1 MAKYIITSGVV
12 PQVPLT
18 WDPDDRASSAV
29 LSLVNST
36 ANTVRANGV
45 RGNIGISSGKA
56 YLEYAVL
63 MDVRSYVIG
72 VGPLSTYF
80 YYDYPGAV
88 CYSSYDGSKAIDGV
102 SSAYGSSFGG
112 GSVIGVALDMD
123 SNIITFY
130 KNGVSQGPISYNFKK
145 YGTVYPFYSNGSS
158 GTTVSLAINGGRV
171 PFKYPIP
178 SGYVPWGIYRLK
190 ESISQMDIGDYIS
203 CEYTATSASYGTFAN
218 LGKAA
223 KAKIP
228 VTSSPTPDGTFYFI
242 MIGYDS
248 RGRKKLIAD
257 RNIQHSI
264 SWDTLNTAG
273 VASGSGLPITIDGIE
288 GYTLRLLSGGV
299 SSTDKDNEWDKIIVE
314 SDIGG
319 TIVPGDNSVWN
330 WGVNTVASI
339 CSTRIGNTLSRGYA
353 TAGSRYGTTPT
364 GNATATEGFRP
375 VLLVESKNI
384 YPLILKD
391 NKAYSFSNNAFVEVS
406 SDWNS
411 LTNIEKQALFTS
423 TDFPPIS
430 VLKDLINFTIL
441 TFSEEDIPTEVA
453 ITSIP
458 FKTTLP
464 SAYSP
469 AITAIP
475 KPQFVHASGDIDL
488 SGATN
493 IDWIHINNGIANSVT
508 GNSVLKYVF
517 STDKGVT
524 WRTYNGSE
532 FVNVLDTANTND
544 GNIVA
549 RRFIPS
555 KAAMTRLLQDGMT
568 KTIFDAAPW
577 NDITLAVNNKLIR
590 FATIFDLASIMDSC
604 YNDNLVY
611 QYDGI
616 SVWRQAINGTDYT
629 VRFTSPSKMEVKF
642 LTGGY
647 KAKVNY

>member
-1 MAKYIITSGVV
+1 MGTNWEFISGWHLSYMASDSVKFNFTGDKLRIIAAFGAWEATLVSIRVDGTEYIYDQSVGGTLTGKIVFEKLGLTSKEHTVIITGTSSVIVGSKNFNIASVDISSTGFLSSFWLGNTKSSV
-12 PQVPLT
+12 SQMQT
-18 WDPDDRASSAV
+18 GDRIPFHYKATSNSFGIISQLGISTAPEIPITSSA
-29 LSLVNST
+29 
-36 ANTVRANGV
+36 
-45 RGNIGISSGKA
+45 
-56 YLEYAVL
+56 
-63 MDVRSYVIG
+63 
-72 VGPLSTYF
+72 
-80 YYDYPGAV
+80 
-88 CYSSYDGSKAIDGV
+88 
-102 SSAYGSSFGG
+102 
-112 GSVIGVALDMD
+112 
-123 SNIITFY
+123 
-130 KNGVSQGPISYNFKK
+130 
-145 YGTVYPFYSNGSS
+145 
-158 GTTVSLAINGGRV
+158 
-171 PFKYPIP
+171 
-178 SGYVPWGIYRLK
+178 
-190 ESISQMDIGDYIS
+190 
-203 CEYTATSASYGTFAN
+203 TS
-218 LGKAA
+218 
-223 KAKIP
+223 
-228 VTSSPTPDGTFYFI
+228 DGTAYFI
-242 MIGYDS
+242 MVGYDS
-248 RGRKKLIAD
+248 RGRKKLVAD

-264 SWDTLNTAG
+264 SWYTLNTAG
-273 VASGSGLPITIDGIE
+273 VASGSGLPVVIDGTE

-314 SDIGG
+314 SDLGG

-384 YPLILKD
+384 YLLILKD
-391 NKAYSFSNNAFVEVS
+391 NKAYSFLNNTLQEVT
-406 SDWNS
+406 SDWNA
-411 LTNIEKQALFTS
+411 LTNTEKQALFTS

-430 VLKDLINFTIL
+430 VLKPLSTFTIL
-441 TFSEEDIPTEVA
+441 TFSEEDLPAEAV

-508 GNSVLKYVF
+508 GDSVLKYVF

-524 WRTYNGSE
+524 WKTYNGSE
-532 FVNVLDTANTND
+532 FTTILDTANTND
-544 GNIVA
+544 GNIVDG
-549 RRFIPS
+549 RFIPS
-555 KAAMTRLLQDGMT
+555 TAAMTRLLQNGMT
-568 KTIFDAAPW
+568 KAVFDAAPW
-577 NDITLAVNNKLIR
+577 NATTLAVNNKLIR
-590 FATIFDLASIMDSC
+590 FATIFDLASIGDSC

>member
-1 MAKYIITSGVV
+1 MATIGDVLPSPEGGWKRYSNTDPAIRYVGTSWEFISGVH
-12 PQVPLT
+12 LT
-18 WDPDDRASSAV
+18 YKASDSIRF
-29 LSLVNST
+29 SFT
-36 ANTVRANGV
+36 GDKIR
-45 RGNIGISSGKA
+45 I
-56 YLEYAVL
+56 
-63 MDVRSYVIG
+63 IG
-72 VGPLSTYF
+72 VWATTWIAKFVSIT
-80 YYDYPGAV
+80 
-88 CYSSYDGSKAIDGV
+88 IDGV
-102 SSAYGSSFGG
+102 EYIYDQSIGVVSNNTLFFEKVGLDNKEHLVIITGTSSVVVGSTNFNFVAVDVADTGRVYSFWPTGTKTTVGAMKMGDRIPFNYKATSNSFGIISQLGTSTAPEIPITSSA
-112 GSVIGVALDMD
+112 
-123 SNIITFY
+123 
-130 KNGVSQGPISYNFKK
+130 
-145 YGTVYPFYSNGSS
+145 
-158 GTTVSLAINGGRV
+158 
-171 PFKYPIP
+171 
-178 SGYVPWGIYRLK
+178 
-190 ESISQMDIGDYIS
+190 
-203 CEYTATSASYGTFAN
+203 
-218 LGKAA
+218 
-223 KAKIP
+223 
-228 VTSSPTPDGTFYFI
+228 TPDGTAYFI
-242 MIGYDS
+242 MVGYDS
-248 RGRKKLIAD
+248 RGRNKLVAD
-257 RNIQHSI
+257 RNLQHSI

-314 SDIGG
+314 SDLGG

-353 TAGSRYGTTPT
+353 TPGSRYGTTPT
-364 GNATATEGFRP
+364 GNATATEGFRTA
-375 VLLVESKNI
+375 LLVESKNI

-391 NKAYSFSNNAFVEVS
+391 NKAYSFSNNTFQEVT

-411 LTNIEKQALFTS
+411 LTSTEKQALFTS
-423 TDFPPIS
+423 TDFPPVS

-441 TFSEEDIPTEVA
+441 TFSEEDISLKVA

-469 AITAIP
+469 TITAIP

-508 GNSVLKYVF
+508 GDSVLKYVF

-524 WRTYNGSE
+524 WKTYNGSE
-532 FVNVLDTANTND
+532 FVDALDTANTND

-549 RRFIPS
+549 GRFIPS
-555 KAAMTRLLQDGMT
+555 TAAMTRLLQNGMT
-568 KTIFDAAPW
+568 KAVFDAAPW
-577 NDITLAVNNKLIR
+577 NDTTLAVNNKLIR
-590 FATIFDLASIMDSC
+590 FATIFDLASITDNC
-604 YNDNLVY
+604 FNDNLVY